1 VIDKLRFHYVQ
12 QQMLG
17 KPEQSSRFGHSFIE
31 KPGLCSSKNYGAWA
45 HGDI

>member
-17 KPEQSSRFGHSFIE
+17 KPEHSLQ
-31 KPGLCSSKNYGAWA
+31 GLDTPLLKNLVYVAL
-45 HGDI
+45 